1 MALTYQAL
9 ENQVDET
16 LETATALAS
25 VYHID
30 GVEIPIDDLMR
41 DSSIMIV
48 DDEQLNIE
56 VSQTYLEDAGYHKFF
71 SVTDSTQAIEAIRLH
86 MPDVVLLDIM
96 MPKVSGLDILAVM
109 SDDEQLRHVPVIVLT
124 ASTDSRTKLESLRL
138 GTSDFLSKPVDPCE
152 LLLRLRNVLAA
163 KSHRDH
169 LARYSEE
176 LARQVDMR
184 TQQLAYSRKRI
195 IQCLARAAEFRD
207 DATGQHVIRVGRYA
221 GILARE
227 LGVHEDHAVTIEQAA
242 QLHDVGKIG
251 VPDAILSKP
260 AKLTDDEYNIIKR
273 HCEYGLRI
281 IQPMLV
287 DDELNTGDID
297 DENNPQLTI
306 LETAAII
313 AGTHH
318 EKWDGSGYPTGLA
331 GEDIPLEGRITAVAD
346 VYDAI
351 SSARPYKNAFPD
363 EKCLKIIVEGR
374 GNHFDPAVV
383 DAFVSRYDEILQI
396 KHTHN

>member
-1 MALTYQAL
+1 MAQLTLQSAL
-9 ENQVDET
+9 EESLD
-16 LETATALAS
+16 AAAAAAS

-30 GVEIPIDDLMR
+30 GVEIPIDDLTR

-48 DDEQLNIE
+48 DDEQLNID
-56 VSQTYLEDAGYHKFF
+56 VAQTYLEDAGYHKFF
-71 SVTDSTQAIEAIRLH
+71 STTDSTQAIEEIRQH

-96 MPKVSGLDILAVM
+96 MPQVSGLDILAVM
-109 SDDEQLRHVPVIVLT
+109 SADDRLRHVPVIVLT
-124 ASTDSRTKLESLRL
+124 ASTDSRTRLESLRL
-138 GTSDFLSKPVDPCE
+138 GTSDFLAKPVDPCE
-152 LLLRLRNVLAA
+152 LLLRLRNVLTA

-176 LARQVDMR
+176 LAAQVDRR
-184 TQQLAYSRKRI
+184 TQQLATSRKRI

-227 LGVHEDHAVTIEQAA
+227 LGVNEDHAATIEQAA

-260 AKLTDDEYNIIKR
+260 AKLTDEEYDVIKR

-281 IQPMLV
+281 IQPMLA
-287 DDELNTGDID
+287 DDGAENTPDGDAQ
-297 DENNPQLTI
+297 NSQLTI

-318 EKWDGSGYPTGLA
+318 EKWDGTGYPSGLA
-331 GEDIPLEGRITAVAD
+331 GLDIPLEGRITAVAD

-351 SSARPYKNAFPD
+351 SSARPYKDPFPD
-363 EKCLKIIVEGR
+363 EKCLNIIIEGR
-374 GNHFDPAVV
+374 GGHFDPDVV
-383 DAFVSRYDEILQI
+383 DAFVARHDEILEI
-396 KHTHN
+396 KRSHH